1 MIHKSDLYYINQK
14 TWTYNEN
21 LRILIYKTHDDRLG
35 HAIKENCGTSIN
47 VSSPEEIL
55 GAPTGREGAGKS
67 FEIDR
72 LCMEEE
78 CGKMLVVP
86 AKQRDC

>member
-1 MIHKSDLYYINQK
+1 M
-14 TWTYNEN
+14 YNGN
-21 LRILIYKTHDDRLG
+21 LRILIYKMHDDRLG
-35 HAIKENCGTSIN
+35 YAIKENGGTSIN
-47 VSSPEEIL
+47 AFSPEEVVDT
-55 GAPTGREGAGKS
+55 PTGREGGGKS
-67 FEIDR
+67 FKVDR

>member
-1 MIHKSDLYYINQK
+1 M
-14 TWTYNEN
+14 YNGN

-47 VSSPEEIL
+47 ASSPEEIL
-55 GAPTGREGAGKS
+55 DAPTGREGARKS
-67 FEIDR
+67 FKVGR

-86 AKQRDC
+86 VKRCTFQLLRKF